1 MQLQVVQSFAQF
13 NFCFLKDRVLYVI
26 LKVKYFIKGIK
37 MSEMSENIKSVITC
51 DLDGKIETYSDGASK
66 VFGYSKEEA
75 IGKMRV
81 SDFSDGKV
89 VLGHVI
95 NWLDEAV
102 KKGKWE
108 GNTVFINKDRKEVP
122 CKIKITPTKDKNGE
136 HIGYCG
142 VTTPLK
148 DKAPDEV
155 RPKINLMTKI
165 FAWVVIMRMPFL
177 SATIMPILV
186 GAAVSKFMGFNVDWG
201 WLGLTLLG
209 GSLLHIGTNT
219 SNDYFDHK
227 SGTDKL
233 NYNYSN
239 KGLNGGSRGIQMGLI
254 SPKGMLN
261 LSIITFALSA
271 VVGIPLIQKAGIPIL
286 WLGVIGFLS
295 GLFYTAPPFRF
306 SSRKGMG
313 ELLIGLNF
321 GPLMVAGSA
330 LVQTGQLLPEAFLAG
345 IPLGFLI
352 AAVVYVNEFPDHDSD
367 KATGKNTLIVV
378 FGPEKARIGY
388 VSLVLGAFLSIVFLV
403 VNGTFPSLILISLLA
418 SYFGVTSIQ
427 TLYKYYNIRLL
438 EPANWGTIIM
448 HSVTGILLFA
458 GIWLGSPSL

>member
-1 MQLQVVQSFAQF
+1 
-13 NFCFLKDRVLYVI
+13 
-26 LKVKYFIKGIK
+26 
-37 MSEMSENIKSVITC
+37 MSKNIKSVITC
-51 DLDGKIETYSDGASK
+51 DLDGKIETYSEGAAK
-66 VFGYSKEEA
+66 VFGYDEA
-75 IGKMRV
+75 EVIGKMRV
-81 SDFSDGKV
+81 SDFSDGQV
-89 VLGHVI
+89 VRGHVI
-95 NWLDEAV
+95 GWLDESV

-108 GNTVFINKDRKEVP
+108 GETAFIRKDGSEFSAR
-122 CKIKITPTKDKNGE
+122 IKITPTKDKNGE

-155 RPKINLMTKI
+155 RPKIDLMTKI
-165 FAWVVIMRMPFL
+165 FTWVVIMRLPFL

-186 GAAVSKFMGFNVDWG
+186 GAAVAKFMGFSVDWA
-201 WLGLTLLG
+201 WLGLTILG

-219 SNDYFDHK
+219 SNDYFDHL
-227 SGTDKL
+227 SGTDNI

-254 SPKGMLN
+254 TPTGVRN
-261 LSIITFALSA
+261 LTIVVFALS
-271 VVGIPLIQKAGIPIL
+271 VLVGIPLIQKAGMQVL
-286 WLGVIGFLS
+286 WLGLIGFLS

-306 SSRKGMG
+306 SSRKGLG

-321 GPLMVAGSA
+321 GPLMVAGST
-330 LVQTGQLLPEAFLAG
+330 LIQTGQLLPEAFLAG

-352 AAVVYVNEFPDHDSD
+352 AAVVYINEFPDHDSD
-367 KATGKNTLIVV
+367 KVTGKNTLIVV

-388 VSLVLGAFLSIVFLV
+388 VALVSGAFLSIVLLV
-403 VNGTFPSLILISLLA
+403 LNGTFPSLILITLLA

-427 TLYKYYNIRLL
+427 TLYKYYNDRLL

-448 HSVTGILLFA
+448 HSVTGLLLFA
-458 GIWLGSPSL
+458 GLWLGNPIV

>member
-1 MQLQVVQSFAQF
+1 MS
-13 NFCFLKDRVLYVI
+13 
-26 LKVKYFIKGIK
+26 KVT
-37 MSEMSENIKSVITC
+37 KSVITC
-51 DLDGKIETYSDGASK
+51 DLDGKVETFSDGASDL
-66 VFGYSKEEA
+66 FGYSQEEVV
-75 IGKMRV
+75 GKMRV
-81 SDFSDGKV
+81 SDFSDGQV

-108 GNTVFINKDRKEVP
+108 GETAFLKKDGSEFSA
-122 CKIKITPTKDKNGE
+122 KIKITPTKDKEGN

-148 DKAPDEV
+148 DKKPDEV
-155 RPKINLMTKI
+155 RPKIDLMTQI
-165 FAWVVIMRMPFL
+165 FTWVVIMRLPFL

-186 GAAVSKFMGFNVDWG
+186 GAAVAKFMGYGVDWS

-219 SNDYFDHK
+219 SNDYFDYL
-227 SGTDKL
+227 SGTDNL

-254 SPKGMLN
+254 SPVGVRNLTIIIFT
-261 LSIITFALSA
+261 LSIL
-271 VVGIPLIQKAGIPIL
+271 VGIPLIQKAGMPVL
-286 WLGVIGFLS
+286 WLGLIGFLS

-306 SSRKGMG
+306 SSRKGLG

-321 GPLMVAGSA
+321 GPLMVAGST

-352 AAVVYVNEFPDHDSD
+352 AAVVYINEFPDHDSD

-378 FGPEKARIGY
+378 FGPEKARVGY
-388 VSLVLGAFLSIVFLV
+388 VALVSGAFLSIVLLV
-403 VNGTFPSLILISLLA
+403 LNGTFPSLILIALLA
-418 SYFGVTSIQ
+418 SYFGLTSIQ
-427 TLYKYYNIRLL
+427 TLYKYYNNRLL

-448 HSVTGILLFA
+448 HSLTALLLFI
-458 GIWLGSPSL
+458 GLWLSTTTV

>member
-1 MQLQVVQSFAQF
+1 MS
-13 NFCFLKDRVLYVI
+13 
-26 LKVKYFIKGIK
+26 KVT
-37 MSEMSENIKSVITC
+37 KSVITC
-51 DLDGKIETYSDGASK
+51 DLDGKVETFSDGASDL
-66 VFGYSKEEA
+66 FGYSQKEVV
-75 IGKMRV
+75 GKMRV
-81 SDFSDGKV
+81 SDFSDGQV

-108 GNTVFINKDRKEVP
+108 GETAFLKKDGSEFSA
-122 CKIKITPTKDKNGE
+122 KIKITPTKDKEGN

-148 DKAPDEV
+148 DKKPDEV
-155 RPKINLMTKI
+155 RPKIDLMTQI
-165 FAWVVIMRMPFL
+165 FTWVVIMRLPFL

-186 GAAVSKFMGFNVDWG
+186 GAAVAKFMGYGVDWS

-219 SNDYFDHK
+219 SNDYFDYL
-227 SGTDKL
+227 SGTDNL

-254 SPKGMLN
+254 SPVGVRNLTIIIFT
-261 LSIITFALSA
+261 LSIL
-271 VVGIPLIQKAGIPIL
+271 VGIPLIQKAGMPVL
-286 WLGVIGFLS
+286 WLGLIGFLS

-306 SSRKGMG
+306 SSRKGLG

-321 GPLMVAGSA
+321 GPLMVAGST

-352 AAVVYVNEFPDHDSD
+352 AAVVYINEFPDHDSD

-378 FGPEKARIGY
+378 FGPEKARVGY
-388 VSLVLGAFLSIVFLV
+388 VALVSGAFLSIVLLV
-403 VNGTFPSLILISLLA
+403 LNGTFPSLILIALLA
-418 SYFGVTSIQ
+418 SYFGLTSIQ
-427 TLYKYYNIRLL
+427 TLYKYYNNRLL

-448 HSVTGILLFA
+448 HSLTALLLFI
-458 GIWLGSPSL
+458 GLWLSTTTV